1 MNKNFKYMILLFVSL
16 LMFSNEISA
25 KTAPGF
31 DCSNI
36 AREEASFTEEM
47 FCYSELIQ
55 ELVPVMNDVYSKFY
69 ETLSSKE
76 QKILE
81 ESQINWLNNIKH
93 QGFSELNSY
102 QRREFYF
109 IQHYQNRINLLKDAM
124 IDKGRWAEY
133 LEDREK
139 NSQDKVRYLEK
150 VEGGYSDVCAEVEKF
165 LAHKHSEIK
174 FAKFEF
180 EKGDENI
187 LVSIERGGITSAL
200 YFDIDNDGKK
210 EIIKKHSSTPPSTSL
225 PQVIQTTIYYKS
237 ENDQKEKKYKNVGCF
252 STSGATELFSYK
264 NKNYVFDI
272 PYIID
277 NNYEISEFYKNN
289 HLDNSNMEY
298 LRLAQEKYI
307 YEERNICT
315 PAHIIILQ
323 HNNNE
328 MKEICKFS
336 LK

>member
-1 MNKNFKYMILLFVSL
+1 MNKNFKYMILLFVGL

-150 VEGGYSDVCAEVEKF
+150 VEGGYSDVCAEVENF
-165 LAHKHSEIK
+165 
-174 FAKFEF
+174 
-180 EKGDENI
+180 
-187 LVSIERGGITSAL
+187 
-200 YFDIDNDGKK
+200 
-210 EIIKKHSSTPPSTSL
+210 
-225 PQVIQTTIYYKS
+225 
-237 ENDQKEKKYKNVGCF
+237 
-252 STSGATELFSYK
+252 
-264 NKNYVFDI
+264 
-272 PYIID
+272 
-277 NNYEISEFYKNN
+277 
-289 HLDNSNMEY
+289 
-298 LRLAQEKYI
+298 
-307 YEERNICT
+307 
-315 PAHIIILQ
+315 
-323 HNNNE
+323 
-328 MKEICKFS
+328 
-336 LK
+336 

>member
-1 MNKNFKYMILLFVSL
+1 MNKNFKYTILSFVSL

-69 ETLSSKE
+69 ETLSAKE

-139 NSQDKVRYLEK
+139 NSQDKV
-150 VEGGYSDVCAEVEKF
+150 S
-165 LAHKHSEIK
+165 
-174 FAKFEF
+174 
-180 EKGDENI
+180 
-187 LVSIERGGITSAL
+187 
-200 YFDIDNDGKK
+200 
-210 EIIKKHSSTPPSTSL
+210 
-225 PQVIQTTIYYKS
+225 
-237 ENDQKEKKYKNVGCF
+237 
-252 STSGATELFSYK
+252 
-264 NKNYVFDI
+264 
-272 PYIID
+272 
-277 NNYEISEFYKNN
+277 
-289 HLDNSNMEY
+289 
-298 LRLAQEKYI
+298 
-307 YEERNICT
+307 
-315 PAHIIILQ
+315 
-323 HNNNE
+323 
-328 MKEICKFS
+328 
-336 LK
+336 